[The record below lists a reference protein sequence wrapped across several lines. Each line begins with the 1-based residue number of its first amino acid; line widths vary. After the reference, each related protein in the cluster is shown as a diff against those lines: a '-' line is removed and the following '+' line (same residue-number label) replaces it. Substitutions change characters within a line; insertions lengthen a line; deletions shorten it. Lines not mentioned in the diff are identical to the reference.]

1 MNFNQFRSIEIIS
14 SIFSEYNGMKF
25 EVNPR
30 EKNTLLKKT
39 QWVNEEVK
47 KKLKKYLET
56 KDNEIMTIQNLWD
69 DTKAVIKG
77 K

>member
-30 EKNTLLKKT
+30 EKKIEK
-39 QWVNEEVK
+39 VD
-47 KKLKKYLET
+47 YMET
-56 KDNEIMTIQNLWD
+56 K
-69 DTKAVIKG
+69 
-77 K
+77 